1 MSTEPNAPDPF
12 SNASTE
18 LAADRTAMAMER
30 SILAEDRTLLAILR
44 TSLSLISFGFTI
56 YQFLGKLAA
65 MSADRVVASHSARNF
80 GATLIVLGI
89 ILLAAGL
96 YSHFHN
102 LAALRARRGF
112 LHGKGLLRTAPQ
124 LRPTATGLVST
135 VLLVLGLVAVAGMLL
150 HTGPLQ

>member
-1 MSTEPNAPDPF
+1 MDANA
-12 SNASTE
+12 E
-18 LAADRTAMAMER
+18 LASDRTAMAMER

-44 TSLSLISFGFTI
+44 TALSLISFGFTI

-65 MSADRVVASHSARNF
+65 TSVNRAVTNHSALYF

-96 YSHFHN
+96 YAHFKG
-102 LAALRARRGF
+102 LASLRARRGL

-124 LRPTATGLVST
+124 FQPTATGLVST
-135 VLLVLGLVAVAGMLL
+135 VLLVVGLVAIAGMLL
-150 HTGPLQ
+150 RTGPLQ